1 MRPIALSL
9 VPLLAFAGAAQAE
22 FRISVGT
29 RTAADLPAV
38 IETIAGRYDA
48 TLRHALPEIS
58 AASFVVGDS
67 RVLAEIRADA
77 DVARVAKWIE
87 PVGRC
92 SVPAGETPYAI
103 ERGGGG
109 GRPGADYKPN
119 DPAYGK
125 QWPLPCVSANLA
137 WDHIQTGDV
146 MIAIVDTGIDLYH
159 EDLRAHLNTID
170 DWDFVNDDDFPMDDY
185 GHGTHVAGIAAA
197 VMDNG
202 VGIAGAFQAELVAVK
217 VLDSNG
223 SGWWDDV
230 AAGIDHA
237 VAIGADVI
245 NMSLGG
251 SSSDPILKAACDAA
265 WAADVL
271 VVAAAGNSGPGFFAN
286 YPATYTSVIGVGA
299 LGGFLFGDCEKAAFF
314 SQRGFG
320 DDTTPGN
327 VEVMAPGKFVYSCYP
342 NDEYVRMDGTSMAS
356 PHVAALCAAYRAW
369 KPGWSAVDIR
379 HHIQASADELGAK
392 FTFGYGRIDF
402 FPPVD

>member
-1 MRPIALSL
+1 MRSIALSL
-9 VPLLAFAGAAQAE
+9 VPLVVLTGAAQAE
-22 FRISVGT
+22 FRISVGA
-29 RTAADLPAV
+29 RTPDELPALV
-38 IETIAGRYDA
+38 EIILANYDLS
-48 TLRHALPEIS
+48 LRHSIPGIS
-58 AASFVVGDS
+58 AASFVANDS
-67 RVLAEIRADA
+67 RVLAALRGDAAITRA
-77 DVARVAKWIE
+77 AKWIE

-92 SVPAGETPYAI
+92 SVPGAETPYEI
-103 ERGGGG
+103 EHANRGGG
-109 GRPGADYKPN
+109 PGANHRPN
-119 DPAYGK
+119 DPDYKK
-125 QWPLPCVSANLA
+125 QWPLPCISADQA
-137 WDHIQTGDV
+137 WDYIQTGDV
-146 MIAIVDTGIDLYH
+146 MVAIVDTGIDLAH
-159 EDLRAHLNTID
+159 GDLRPHLNTVD
-170 DWDFVNDDDFPMDDY
+170 DWDFVNDDDYPMDDY
-185 GHGTHVAGIAAA
+185 GHGTHVAGIVGA

-202 VGIAGAFQAELVAVK
+202 IGIAGAFQAELLAVK
-217 VLDSNG
+217 VLDSHG

-237 VAIGADVI
+237 VAVGADAI

-271 VVAAAGNSGPGFFAN
+271 VVAAAGNEGPMFFAN

-320 DDTTPGN
+320 DDQTPGN

-342 NDEYVRMDGTSMAS
+342 NDEYARMDGTSMAS

-379 HHIQASADELGAK
+379 HHIQANADELGAK